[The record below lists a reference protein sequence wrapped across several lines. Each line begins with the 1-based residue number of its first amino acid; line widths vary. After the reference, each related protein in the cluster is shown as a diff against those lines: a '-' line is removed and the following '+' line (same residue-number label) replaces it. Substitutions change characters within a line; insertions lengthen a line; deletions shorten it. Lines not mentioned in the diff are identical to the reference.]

1 MKKRYYIEVYDPDV
15 KKWVDSF
22 PFDSEGIYKTRKD
35 AEFQVRTMQE
45 VDEELGENNEYRIM
59 EL

>member
-1 MKKRYYIEVYDPDV
+1 MKRYYIEVYDPDV

-22 PFDSEGIYKTRKD
+22 PFDPEGIYESYKA
-35 AEFQVRTMQE
+35 AEYQVHTMRE
-45 VDEELGENNEYRIM
+45 VDEVLGEHNRYRIM

>member
-1 MKKRYYIEVYDPDV
+1 MKRYYIEVYDPDV

-22 PFDSEGIYKTRKD
+22 PFDPEGIYESYKA
-35 AEFQVRTMQE
+35 AEYQVHAMWE
-45 VDEELGENNEYRIM
+45 VDVMHGESHSYRIV